1 MAVTRMELSS
11 RWIGAGFALLALAS
25 ITNLFALGTTIFHIG
40 FRYGLEIFLYP
51 VSALLSLTGWW
62 FLTRYR
68 PRDTSQNHSLRA
80 GFLALALQFA
90 ALGLGEVFRAN
101 SVVFIDWSSAQFWLA
116 SLGYVVTMIG
126 FLMAVSCLRAR
137 VETPEVAT
145 TSTSPFSLLIF
156 VGFALIAVSSL
167 VILYHYVVNQFF
179 TAMGWRAMVEIFPQ
193 PLSSLFAAVGWW
205 FLCHLGARDEEQRTL
220 LLQSYWAL
228 GLASAVLAISEF
240 LVLSGVAGLS
250 QFTWEVWLYAAGS
263 AVAAVGFI
271 LTARA
276 PVALAESSD
285 LTSTH

>member
-1 MAVTRMELSS
+1 MELSS
-11 RWIGAGFALLALAS
+11 RWIGGGFALLALAS

-51 VSALLSLTGWW
+51 VSALLTLTGWW
-62 FLTRYR
+62 LLTRYR

-101 SVVFIDWSSAQFWLA
+101 SVVFINWSSAQFWLA

-179 TAMGWRAMVEIFPQ
+179 TAMGWAQWWR
-193 PLSSLFAAVGWW
+193 SSPSRCRPSLRQWAGGFSATSGPEMRNSGHCS
-205 FLCHLGARDEEQRTL
+205 FSRTGPSDSRQR
-220 LLQSYWAL
+220 SW
-228 GLASAVLAISEF
+228 
-240 LVLSGVAGLS
+240 
-250 QFTWEVWLYAAGS
+250 
-263 AVAAVGFI
+263 
-271 LTARA
+271 R
-276 PVALAESSD
+276 
-285 LTSTH
+285 